1 MKFTFGGGIN
11 ELNDIAI
18 SPDEAISGQN
28 FELGLGNTKFKPRA
42 PFDLLDTATNT
53 SEIHGIHQL
62 ITRAGVKTTLVAAGT
77 TMYEWDGATFTAEL
91 VNPGVDDDNIDADS
105 ELHHIEWDLDETIVI
120 VDREQQER
128 VLEWNGTALT
138 SLTTG
143 LVSTHFYAKYGIVA
157 NGRLMLANVAEG
169 AGSPTT
175 KNPHMLAVSEFEN
188 RENFDTASR
197 SGDSGFATGLEP
209 FYLLTPDLHPINGI
223 IRFKRS
229 TIISTTGNQ
238 LFELIGDD
246 STNYKFEPYY
256 AGSAAIGDNSFVN
269 AGDDVFYVRQGGVI
283 ESLRGTVAYG
293 DVGTDDVSLPIRET
307 VKNLQGARIV
317 YDQTN
322 QKVLFWTGSEILVL
336 FKNLINSEK
345 SPWSIYKT
353 AHVSNFTTKAVV
365 YMELPDSMDKT
376 ILFGDDSGNIYD
388 LNGVGILGDAGSAS
402 ILAQRKLPLQE
413 FSYEDFLQARVFYR
427 RRGECEL
434 SITFEWGDEGN
445 TTNLLITLKGRTG
458 ASNVNYFGGGKY
470 FGGGDYFG
478 EGDPIGNPVS
488 RGFSAIGKGTSVF
501 ATLSIDTINEYE
513 IDYIETP

>member
-62 ITRAGVKTTLVAAGT
+62 IERDGTKTTLVAAGT
-77 TMYEWDGATFTAEL
+77 TMYEWDGATFTSRDT
-91 VNPGVDDDNIDADS
+91 VDADS
-105 ELHHIEWDLDETIVI
+105 EFDHVEWDLDETIVI
-120 VDREQQER
+120 VDRLKQNPI
-128 VLEWNGTALT
+128 LEWNGTTCAD
-138 SLTTG
+138 
-143 LVSTHFYAKYGIVA
+143 LVHGIAGVTNFYAKYGIVA
-157 NGRLMLANVAEG
+157 NGRLMLANV
-169 AGSPTT
+169 TT
-175 KNPHMLAVSEFEN
+175 DAVENPHMLAVSEFEN
-188 RENFDTASR
+188 RLNFDTASR

-209 FYLLTPDLHPINGI
+209 FYLLTPDLHPIKGI
-223 IRFKRS
+223 IRLKRS

-365 YMELPDSMDKT
+365 YMELPDSTDKT